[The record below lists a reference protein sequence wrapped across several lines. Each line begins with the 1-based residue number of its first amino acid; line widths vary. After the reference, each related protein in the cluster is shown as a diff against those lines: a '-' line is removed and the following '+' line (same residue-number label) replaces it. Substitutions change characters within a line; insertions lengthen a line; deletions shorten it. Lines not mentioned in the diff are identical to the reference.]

1 MKKFGPRL
9 VFTFTSKQTKERRR
23 VEASLNGALNGAEKR
38 HQQLLLQKSNQ
49 VLIFTI
55 MTSDT
60 ELIERTYI
68 VTPTV
73 TGGPARKA
81 GKAERMIK
89 RMIKG
94 S

>member
-1 MKKFGPRL
+1 
-9 VFTFTSKQTKERRR
+9 
-23 VEASLNGALNGAEKR
+23 
-38 HQQLLLQKSNQ
+38 
-49 VLIFTI
+49 

-89 RMIKG
+89 RMLKG
-94 S
+94 VLARTGKF